1 LLINNSPAID
11 DLTRQVGQ
19 REDTDHYTIEEFITD
34 KSMMTSERAVE
45 EMAYEREPGDSDIE
59 IALDGE

>member
-1 LLINNSPAID
+1 M
-11 DLTRQVGQ
+11 GQ